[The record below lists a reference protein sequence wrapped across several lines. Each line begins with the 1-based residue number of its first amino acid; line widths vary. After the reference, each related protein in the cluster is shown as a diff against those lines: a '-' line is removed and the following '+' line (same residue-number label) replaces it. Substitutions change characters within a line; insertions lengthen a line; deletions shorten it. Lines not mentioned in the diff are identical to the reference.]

1 MCFWKIH
8 FGKYFFG
15 RYTLGE
21 KKNYFQ
27 KYTYGNTFWKYTLR
41 KDTFGNIFI
50 FFLMIISNIQWV
62 IFPFQGQVF
71 HFKSLI
77 FPPKNYI
84 IFKIVYNSK
93 KTVYIH
99 IFFLSKESL
108 KIFLLRMR
116 VKLEVA
122 LLSAE
127 LGRRTILPPPGQ
139 ENVVMVIQPQLGTV
153 TISYSFQKKLHQA
166 IFRKEE
172 ASQRIA
178 SLSS

>member
-1 MCFWKIH
+1 MLLENTLWKILFWKIH
-8 FGKYFFG
+8 FW
-15 RYTLGE
+15 R

-41 KDTFGNIFI
+41 KYT
-50 FFLMIISNIQWV
+50 NIQWV

-178 SLSS
+178 SFSS

>member
-1 MCFWKIH
+1 MLLENTLWKILFWKIH
-8 FGKYFFG
+8 F
-15 RYTLGE
+15 RR

-50 FFLMIISNIQWV
+50 FCWMILSNIQWV

-71 HFKSLI
+71 HFKYLI
-77 FPPKNYI
+77 FPQKNYI

-93 KTVYIH
+93 KIVYIH

-108 KIFLLRMR
+108 KMFLLRMR

-122 LLSAE
+122 LLRAE

-139 ENVVMVIQPQLGTV
+139 ENVVMVIEPQLGTV
-153 TISYSFQKKLHQA
+153 TISYSFEKKLHQA

-172 ASQRIA
+172 VSQRIA